1 MKKFCALRLFLSF
14 FMNNR
19 VNYVNYCPNH
29 EKILRIT
36 IISFLFMNN
45 YVNYVNFCSRK
56 PFFLKRQLFLT
67 QIILPYFVELS
78 STEFLTFVQLLMCRP

>member
-1 MKKFCALRLFLSF
+1 MPNPVFFRKKPVIFLRITIISFL
-14 FMNNR
+14 FMNNH

-29 EKILRIT
+29 EKNLRIT

-56 PFFLKRQLFLT
+56 PFF
-67 QIILPYFVELS
+67 
-78 STEFLTFVQLLMCRP
+78 

>member
-1 MKKFCALRLFLSF
+1 MPNPVFFRKKSCNNSAHYDYFFPY

-29 EKILRIT
+29 EKFLRIM

-45 YVNYVNFCSRK
+45 YVNYVYFCSRK
-56 PFFLKRQLFLT
+56 PFFETL
-67 QIILPYFVELS
+67 IILNSNYFTLFS
-78 STEFLTFVQLLMCRP
+78 